1 MGHWKI
7 SEVKGILSIIQMLT
21 MVKVTFF
28 IAHYSMS
35 CLAALLLC

>member
-21 MVKVTFF
+21 MLKVTFF
-28 IAHYSMS
+28 QYYSIS